1 MARIEL
7 NDITF
12 CYEGHNGVRTVLD
25 HVSLAVEDGE
35 FVCLVGRS
43 GCGKTTL
50 LRLITGLQSPASGQ
64 ILLDGKPITGP
75 GTDRAVVFQNYA
87 LFPWMTARKNVEFGI
102 RQANRTLSRSEI
114 RERALDFL
122 EKVSMSDAA
131 DQFPCELSGGMR
143 QRVAIARALAM
154 DTDILLLD
162 EPFGAL
168 DARIRKE
175 LQLLLEQLW
184 QSGERR
190 KTVIFVTHDIA
201 EAALLADRVIYM
213 TPGRIAADIP
223 VSLPHPRDAISDG
236 EAKAMSDLRTE
247 LLQLFYQ
254 NSGLEDDHEE
264 V

>member
-12 CYEGHNGVRTVLD
+12 CYEGHNGVRTALD

-50 LRLITGLQSPASGQ
+50 LRLIAGLQSPASGQ
-64 ILLDGKPITGP
+64 ILLNGKPITGP

>member
-1 MARIEL
+1 MARIEVQ
-7 NDITF
+7 DISF
-12 CYEGHNGVRTVLD
+12 HYEGHNGTRTALS

-50 LRLITGLQSPASGQ
+50 LRLLAGLQSPASGR
-64 ILLDGKPITGP
+64 IMLDGKPIAGP

-102 RQANRTLSRSEI
+102 RQANHTLSRSVI
-114 RERALDFL
+114 RERAMDFL
-122 EKVSMSDAA
+122 GKVSMANAA
-131 DQFPCELSGGMR
+131 DQYPCELSGGMK

-154 DTDILLLD
+154 DTDTLLLD

-201 EAALLADRVIYM
+201 EAAFLADRVIYM
-213 TPGRIAADIP
+213 TPGKIAADIP
-223 VSLPHPRDAISDG
+223 IALPHPR
-236 EAKAMSDLRTE
+236 EALNDEEARTMMDTRRE

>member
-1 MARIEL
+1 MARIEVR
-7 NDITF
+7 DITF
-12 CYEGHNGVRTVLD
+12 QYEGHSGVRTALD
-25 HVSLAVEDGE
+25 HVSLTVEDGE

-50 LRLITGLQSPASGQ
+50 LRLLAGLQTPASGQ
-64 ILLDGKPITGP
+64 ILLDGKPVTGP
-75 GTDRAVVFQNYA
+75 GTDRAVVFQNYT

-102 RQANRTLSRSEI
+102 RQADRTLSRARI
-114 RERALDFL
+114 RERASDFL

-131 DQFPCELSGGMR
+131 DQYPCELSGGMR

-154 DTDILLLD
+154 DTDTLLLD

-175 LQLLLEQLW
+175 LQLLLEELW
-184 QSGERR
+184 RSGERR
-190 KTVIFVTHDIA
+190 KTVLFVTHDIA
-201 EAALLADRVIYM
+201 EAAFLADRVIYM
-213 TPGRIAADIP
+213 TPGKVAADIP
-223 VSLPHPRDAISDG
+223 VALPHPRNAISDG

>member
-50 LRLITGLQSPASGQ
+50 LRLIAGLQSPASGQ

>member
-7 NDITF
+7 QNITF
-12 CYEGHNGVRTVLD
+12 RYEGHNGTRTALD

-50 LRLITGLQSPASGQ
+50 LRLIAGLQAPASGQ
-64 ILLDGKPITGP
+64 VLLDGKPVTGP

-102 RQANRTLSRSEI
+102 RQANRTLSRAQV

-122 EKVSMSDAA
+122 EKVSMNDAA
-131 DQFPCELSGGMR
+131 DQYPCELSGGMK

-154 DTDILLLD
+154 DTDTLLLD

-184 QSGERR
+184 RSGEKR
-190 KTVIFVTHDIA
+190 KTVLFVTHDIA

-213 TPGRIAADIP
+213 TPGKVAADIAIP
-223 VSLPHPRDAISDG
+223 LPHPREALSDE
-236 EAKAMSDLRTE
+236 EAKHLSGLRTE

-254 NSGLEDDHEE
+254 NSGLEDGHEE
-264 V
+264 I

>member
-12 CYEGHNGVRTVLD
+12 RYEGHNGPRTALS

-50 LRLITGLQSPASGQ
+50 LRLIAGLQFPASGQ
-64 ILLDGKPITGP
+64 ILLDGKPVTGP

-122 EKVSMSDAA
+122 GKVSMRDAA
-131 DQFPCELSGGMR
+131 DQYPCEMSGGQR

-154 DTDILLLD
+154 DTDTLLLD

-190 KTVIFVTHDIA
+190 KTVLFVTHDIA

-213 TPGRIAADIP
+213 TPGKIAADLPIA
-223 VSLPHPRDAISDG
+223 LPHPRDALSDQ
-236 EAKAMSDLRTE
+236 EAKEMSDLRTE

>member
-12 CYEGHNGVRTVLD
+12 CYEGHNGVRTALD

-50 LRLITGLQSPASGQ
+50 LRLIAGLQSPASGQ